1 MTTINNPVFELLEA
15 DSDDLEC
22 LIAYALY
29 KQHKR
34 EWAQSFER
42 QNGQKPS
49 PADDSAFANAV
60 CTDAQLNRYRQ
71 NAADLMIAFANQVA
85 EEERP
90 EIEREAITARVEAAA
105 SAVSGSAS
113 FGKQVLTG
121 LVSSLITTFVL
132 IILTVASALF
142 GVDPID
148 GVSNLLD
155 AQPEQGVVQE
165 QP

>member
-1 MTTINNPVFELLEA
+1 
-15 DSDDLEC
+15 
-22 LIAYALY
+22 
-29 KQHKR
+29 
-34 EWAQSFER
+34 
-42 QNGQKPS
+42 
-49 PADDSAFANAV
+49 
-60 CTDAQLNRYRQ
+60 
-71 NAADLMIAFANQVA
+71 MIAFANQVA